1 MKIAETYEHI
11 ATVLGNA
18 GIEDADTEARIILR
32 ESAGLSSTDIHMRP
46 AAELD
51 EDVSTQITDI
61 INRRLMREPL
71 QYIYGRWDFMGLVF
85 SVKPGV
91 LIPRPDTEILVETAL
106 SELHDGMKILDLC
119 TGTGC
124 ILISLLK
131 YSNDC
136 EGIGVDISPEA
147 LELAK
152 QNAAEILGEDGGGSG
167 GSGLESWTSDA
178 GSGGSGAE
186 SGQSGLESEASGA
199 GYAFL
204 QGDLYDALAGG
215 EEDHSARPAASAS
228 PTSACSNASTAS
240 RFDMIVSNPPYI
252 PARVIDTLAPE
263 VKDYEPHLALDGGD
277 DGLDIIRRIIDKA
290 PDHLVRGGRLFLEIG
305 YDQGESV
312 SALMREAGFAD
323 VEVIPDYA
331 GLDRVVSGR
340 LPIKI

>member
-1 MKIAETYEHI
+1 MKIAETHEHI
-11 ATVLGNA
+11 VTVFGDA
-18 GIEDADTEARIILR
+18 GIEDSESEARIILR

-46 AAELD
+46 DDELD
-51 EDVSTQITDI
+51 RAVSEQITDI
-61 INRRLMREPL
+61 IKRRLMREPL

-106 SELHDGMKILDLC
+106 RELHDGMKILDLC

-136 EGIGVDISPEA
+136 EGVGVDISEEA

-152 QNAAEILGEDGGGSG
+152 LNVAEILGETVTSTDARSAETEAGGAQP
-167 GSGLESWTSDA
+167 SDA
-178 GSGGSGAE
+178 EAGGAQPSDAEAGGAR
-186 SGQSGLESEASGA
+186 
-199 GYAFL
+199 YTFL
-204 QGDLYDALAGG
+204 QGDLYESLTGGG
-215 EEDHSARPAASAS
+215 ETKPETDSMSAALLPSDS
-228 PTSACSNASTAS
+228 Q
-240 RFDMIVSNPPYI
+240 FDIIVSNPPYI

-277 DGLDIIRRIIDKA
+277 DGLDIIRRIIDGA
-290 PDHLVRGGRLFLEIG
+290 PDHLVRGGQLFLEIG

-312 SALMREAGFAD
+312 STLMRDAGFAD
-323 VEVIPDYA
+323 VEVVQDYA

-340 LPIKI
+340 LPIKV

>member
-1 MKIAETYEHI
+1 MKIAETHEHI
-11 ATVLGNA
+11 VTVLGGV
-18 GIEDADTEARIILR
+18 GIEDAESEARIILR

-46 AAELD
+46 DDELD
-51 EDVSTQITDI
+51 GAVFEQITDI
-61 INRRLMREPL
+61 IKRRLMREPL

-106 SELHDGMKILDLC
+106 RELHDGMKILDLC

-136 EGIGVDISPEA
+136 EGVGIDISTDA

-152 QNAAEILGEDGGGSG
+152 LNAAEIFAE
-167 GSGLESWTSDA
+167 A
-178 GSGGSGAE
+178 GH
-186 SGQSGLESEASGA
+186 EASFGGA
-199 GYAFL
+199 QPLEAETDGARYTFL
-204 QGDLYDALAGG
+204 QGDLYAALAGG
-215 EEDHSARPAASAS
+215 VAARSDADSAASDS
-228 PTSACSNASTAS
+228 Q
-240 RFDMIVSNPPYI
+240 FDIIVSNPPYI
-252 PARVIDTLAPE
+252 PAHVIDTLAPE

-277 DGLDIIRRIIDKA
+277 DGLDIIRRIIDGA
-290 PDHLVRGGRLFLEIG
+290 SEHLVRGGQLFLEIG

-312 SALMREAGFAD
+312 SMLMREAGFAD
-323 VEVIPDYA
+323 VEVIQDYA

>member
-1 MKIAETYEHI
+1 MVRRVKARMAKELTSLRIKTVMGRRMKMPVMLRMQTATVRRLQKNMKIAETYEHI

-152 QNAAEILGEDGGGSG
+152 QNAAEILGEDGLGS
-167 GSGLESWTSDA
+167 EA
-178 GSGGSGAE
+178 SGAG
-186 SGQSGLESEASGA
+186 SGQSGLEFEASGA

-204 QGDLYDALAGG
+204 QGDLYDALARGD
-215 EEDHSARPAASAS
+215 EDYSLSSDASAS

-240 RFDMIVSNPPYI
+240 
-252 PARVIDTLAPE
+252 T
-263 VKDYEPHLALDGGD
+263 
-277 DGLDIIRRIIDKA
+277 
-290 PDHLVRGGRLFLEIG
+290 
-305 YDQGESV
+305 
-312 SALMREAGFAD
+312 
-323 VEVIPDYA
+323 
-331 GLDRVVSGR
+331 
-340 LPIKI
+340 

>member
-46 AAELD
+46 DAELD
-51 EDVSTQITDI
+51 EDVSSQITNI

-136 EGIGVDISPEA
+136 EGTGVDISPEV

-152 QNAAEILGEDGGGSG
+152 QNAADILGEDGLGSG
-167 GSGLESWTSDA
+167 GFGA
-178 GSGGSGAE
+178 G
-186 SGQSGLESEASGA
+186 SGQSGLEFEASGA

-204 QGDLYDALAGG
+204 QGDLYDALARGD
-215 EEDHSARPAASAS
+215 EDYSLSPAASAS
-228 PTSACSNASTAS
+228 PASSCSDASASPASS

-277 DGLDIIRRIIDKA
+277 DGLVGEGEGLPAASLRRLRDR
-290 PDHLVRGGRLFLEIG
+290 P
-305 YDQGESV
+305 GES
-312 SALMREAGFAD
+312 
-323 VEVIPDYA
+323 YQK
-331 GLDRVVSGR
+331 GR
-340 LPIKI
+340 KNGVPMI